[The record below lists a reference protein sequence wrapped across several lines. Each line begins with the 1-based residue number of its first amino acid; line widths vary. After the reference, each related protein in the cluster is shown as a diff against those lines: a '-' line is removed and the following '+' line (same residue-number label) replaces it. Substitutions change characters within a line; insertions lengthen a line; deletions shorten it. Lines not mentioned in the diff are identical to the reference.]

1 MTRNPGYTKINS
13 APPASMLPAGIRP
26 LVEEFNTLRA
36 RSQKASYE
44 AARFAGDGHAEQQ
57 ARHADAEAVATA
69 TRHGEQLDE
78 PNTHLLAHI
87 AKRNQLAADAAA
99 LKQAFEQVARE
110 LAEWAVTHV
119 DEIRDHAADT
129 LESAAEGYRAIIPE
143 VEKVATNYHRARGLK
158 VWADQLVKGDSL
170 IGYNEHSG
178 GVSEAIAE
186 DASQHLPRRALS
198 SQASGF

>member
-1 MTRNPGYTKINS
+1 MTRNPQYTKIQS

-36 RSQKASYE
+36 KSQKASYDS
-44 AARFAGDGHAEQQ
+44 ARFAGDGHLEQQ

-69 TRHGEQLDE
+69 TRKGKKIDE
-78 PNTHLLAHI
+78 PNAHMLAHL
-87 AKRNQLAADAAA
+87 AKKNQLAADAAA
-99 LKQAFEQVARE
+99 LKQAFEQVSRE
-110 LAEWAVTHV
+110 LSEWAVTHV
-119 DEIRDHAADT
+119 DEIRDHAETT
-129 LESAAEGYRAIIPE
+129 LETAAEGYLAIIPE

-178 GVSEAIAE
+178 GVSQAIRE
-186 DASQHLPRRALS
+186 DATQHLDTRPRSLAR
-198 SQASGF
+198 GF